1 MADLNR
7 PLNSIAPKLA
17 STIQAT
23 DTIIVMSID
32 GDTNQTPLFDAVAK
46 SNEENGCLCVR
57 TAKLDI
63 PSAEVLTLNTTPK
76 AMGISVPTGYM
87 CRVLSVDA
95 VMEYNSVPYATN
107 IRMAASP
114 VGAAF
119 VTPEL
124 GGDFF
129 LSEPDF
135 LAQTADVWGQFQP
148 APRTSPVS
156 YGDWEVYVRV
166 GDPTA
171 GDSDIT
177 IYLTYVLIP
186 L

>member
-1 MADLNR
+1 MAESINVTDLAVKV
-7 PLNSIAPKLA
+7 PAALTAADQIMVFDQ
-17 STIQAT
+17 T
-23 DTIIVMSID
+23 
-32 GDTNQTPLFDAVAK
+32 GDTNRTPLFDAVAK

-107 IRMAASP
+107 IRMAARP

-148 APRTSPVS
+148 DPRTSPVS
-156 YGDWEVYVRV
+156 YGDWEIYVRV

-177 IYLTYVLIP
+177 VYLTYVLIE